1 MNIRVIIASSVRMI
15 REALATTLRGR
26 EGLTVADAVDL
37 RPQGIERIA
46 DAKPDVVLIDLG
58 QTDAVSAA
66 RAIKLIKSANP
77 GAKLVAFGLDE
88 IDDRAFAC
96 IAAGFSG
103 YLSSESGADELHRAL
118 LDAMEGR
125 IPCAP
130 HIVAPMFERL
140 ASLLH
145 ERDRRGT
152 LPFLTSRESEI
163 LGLVAQGS
171 SNKEVAREL
180 AISSATVKNHM
191 HNILQK
197 LRVTRRGQAVA
208 RLRGYRGR

>member
-1 MNIRVIIASSVRMI
+1 MNIRLIIASSVRMI

-26 EGLTVADAVDL
+26 EGVTVVDAVEL

-103 YLSSESGADELHRAL
+103 YLSSESGADELHR
-118 LDAMEGR
+118 
-125 IPCAP
+125 
-130 HIVAPMFERL
+130 
-140 ASLLH
+140 
-145 ERDRRGT
+145 
-152 LPFLTSRESEI
+152 
-163 LGLVAQGS
+163 
-171 SNKEVAREL
+171 
-180 AISSATVKNHM
+180 
-191 HNILQK
+191 
-197 LRVTRRGQAVA
+197 
-208 RLRGYRGR
+208 